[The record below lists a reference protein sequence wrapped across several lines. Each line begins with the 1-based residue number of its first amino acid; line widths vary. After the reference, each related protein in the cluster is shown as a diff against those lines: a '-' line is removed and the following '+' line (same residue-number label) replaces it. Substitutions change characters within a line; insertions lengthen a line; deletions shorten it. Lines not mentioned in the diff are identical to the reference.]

1 MKIKY
6 WTSFSKRKNSTLTP
20 TGGTEVNAVLK
31 GPTSELNPVFE
42 LQGVTS
48 AKYVYCATFG
58 RYYYVTDVVHLTDD
72 IIQISCAVDVMS
84 SHKGSIGSTSA
95 YIEYTS
101 ASSRKNVYDSRNV
114 PTGYISSTHTA
125 LTYTT
130 DNFDSQGCY
139 IVSVLGD
146 GCNGINGV
154 CSYYAMDSVWL
165 AALADKIY
173 SQNFIADVVNQFN
186 AVQDSLVSCVWIPVK
201 LNSISGTNTTVK
213 IGRID
218 SECSGRLIGNR
229 IINSTTGITTISY
242 DGRSG
247 GAGSE
252 MTYFEM
258 SPLATACV
266 YLPFVGFVE
275 LNADLLGYT
284 KNITVDYWADV
295 ITGDIVYNVYF
306 GAVRNASFSGNMATK
321 MPVSSAAY
329 DGMGVVGGVMTTVGG
344 VVGTAIAAAS
354 SAGTAAV
361 LGGVAGIVGGAATAA
376 KSLEFHTHINGSN
389 SSAVAVNLGKKPYVV
404 VYQKRTTYQ
413 DIDQI
418 KTTQG
423 LPYFE
428 TALISSVSGYV
439 KCNGASVSIS
449 GYESERE
456 EINGYLNS
464 GFYYE

>member
-20 TGGTEVNAVLK
+20 SGGTEIDAVLK

-58 RYYYVTDVVHLTDD
+58 RYYYVTDVVHLNNNV
-72 IIQISCAVDVMS
+72 IQLICAVDPMS
-84 SHKGSIGSTSA
+84 SHKGSIGATNA
-95 YIEYTS
+95 YVEYTT
-101 ASSRKNVYDSRNV
+101 SSTKKFIYDNRNV
-114 PTGYISSTHTA
+114 PTGLLSATPTSLGYTA
-125 LTYTT
+125 QQ
-130 DNFDSQGCY
+130 FDHNGCY
-139 IVSVLGD
+139 IISVLGD
-146 GCNGINGV
+146 GCNGENGV
-154 CSYYAMDSVWL
+154 CTYYAMSGLWL
-165 AALADKIY
+165 SALADKIY
-173 SQNFIADVVNQFN
+173 SQSFITDIMNQFN
-186 AVQDSLVSCVWIPVK
+186 AVQDSLISCVWVPVK
-201 LNSISGTNTTVK
+201 IGSIGGSNTTVK

-218 SECSGRLIGNR
+218 SECEGKQISSR
-229 IINSTTGITTISY
+229 IIHGTTGASTISY
-242 DGRSG
+242 NSLSG
-247 GAGSE
+247 GAGGD

-258 SPLATACV
+258 SPLTTV
-266 YLPFVGFVE
+266 MLYLPFVGFVD
-275 LNADLLGYT
+275 LNADLLAYT
-284 KNITVDYWADV
+284 KNITIDYWADV
-295 ITGDIVYNVYF
+295 ITGDIVYNVYY
-306 GAVRNASFSGNMATK
+306 GAVKNASFSGNIATK

-329 DGMGVVGGVMTTVGG
+329 DGMGVAGGVMTTIGG

-389 SSAVAVNLGKKPYVV
+389 SSAVASYLGMSPYVV
-404 VYQKRTTYQ
+404 VYQKYATYDNIEQ
-413 DIDQI
+413 V
-418 KTTQG
+418 KTAQG

-428 TALISSVSGYV
+428 TCAISSLSGYV

-449 GYESERE
+449 GYDSERE